1 MNIEI
6 KVYGPGC
13 IRCQTLYDNAR
24 AAVNEL
30 GLEANIEKVENAAE
44 MASRGIMAT
53 PALLVNGRL
62 VLSGQVPTPR
72 RLTELIAAAV

>member
-1 MNIEI
+1 MTVDI

-13 IRCQTLYDNAR
+13 VRCQTLYDNAKT
-24 AAVNEL
+24 AVNEL

-44 MASRGIMAT
+44 MAMRGILAT

-62 VLSGQVPTPR
+62 VLSGLVPTPR
-72 RLTELIAAAV
+72 KLTELIAAAV